1 MKDIKNKTLE
11 IQCDKNELYI
21 IENNKEYIW
30 CENFSKKDLVLIYIA
45 TKAFD
50 LSDVCIGRAYD
61 IFGNEIPDAYGLF
74 ISSEYNKNL
83 PICSTVCDIQEKFHE
98 RNIYDYSIF
107 EKQIEWG

>member
-1 MKDIKNKTLE
+1 MRIIIKDIRNKTLE
-11 IQCDKNELYI
+11 IQCDKDELYI

-45 TKAFD
+45 TKVFD

-74 ISSEYNKNL
+74 ISSEYTKIYRYAVQYVIYRKNFMKEIYMIIVFSKNK
-83 PICSTVCDIQEKFHE
+83 
-98 RNIYDYSIF
+98 
-107 EKQIEWG
+107 